1 MMANEEKNKDVKDIE
16 EMSSQE
22 LKTAISKIDK
32 DAMAKKIGVPVES
45 LEDPSSLT
53 MLEREQHPFWK
64 SDLSK
69 EKTVTRTDGRRIDDI
84 KEGDTVT
91 ISDGTL
97 SMNEDGTIHCKSEY
111 LGEFDY
117 DPEMFAYGY
126 KELRESDGTTSQLP
140 VLQYVGDHDGSH
152 NLLGSVGPNIAVSNI
167 EIPEGLKSLDYTFEG
182 NKDLLYLPRIPDSVT
197 SMHYGFAHCPELE
210 RPSRASQEGEWFSNQ
225 FGALY
230 IPNGML
236 DMSNCYEGSPKLEAD
251 FGTLPSSVVNIT
263 EAWEGC
269 EGIGSK
275 WKYFGFIEQEHDV
288 PKYGGL
294 ATPLLAEEFAKN
306 ALNDISNENTK
317 EQADNAEFYVQK
329 DGTLNEDIAK
339 DLESL
344 DKKLTE
350 ESGEETH
357 FVEQDLLHATQGAA
371 ATDYVVNVM
380 QGDVSNEV
388 EIATDGSRTENKI
401 YNGETDSFEYDET
414 GELKSDKQGGSLWQR
429 LVIDGGVGLG
439 IGAIA
444 GGLTKSKVVG
454 VVAGVGGAIL
464 LDKMDVLPKTL
475 SPILYETAS
484 WLPEGKLKD
493 TLTGWA
499 DELKVSTL
507 DDQKANWTP
516 ENVAKDHQSA
526 RLVDGLS
533 KVNVADVTDVSKS
546 MYNNGYAA
554 AGKYNA
560 LWATATKGEG
570 SAACVRESVVDPCM
584 KAMEQQW
591 QSQIGEDGQPSAE
604 LKTEMKAYYEKM
616 FGALDSY
623 NKGAKEG
630 IQQYWGG
637 DEVKTQMST
646 YGLHM
651 VNRAY
656 VSSVMDSI
664 VQMNE
669 KYQLYTPEELQ
680 TLQSKYPIE
689 GIGDLATYKDKSSF
703 DAIRDEE
710 SFELDSLLAV
720 DGLELEEPVPEKP
733 SNVTQEPAKS
743 PEKQSSQKE
752 QEKQSSVEKAEPET
766 KQTDRAAA
774 LDAQYGDSLEKKEPD
789 VSQQLE

>member
-1 MMANEEKNKDVKDIE
+1 MMANEEKNKDVKDID

-32 DAMAKKIGVPVES
+32 DALAKKIGVPVES

-140 VLQYVGDHDGSH
+140 VLQYVGDHDGSR
-152 NLLGSVGPNIAVSNI
+152 NTFWVDGWDNAISNI
-167 EIPEGLKSLDYTFEG
+167 EIPDGLKSLDYTFEG
-182 NKDLLYLPRIPDSVT
+182 NEQLEYMPRIPDSVT
-197 SMHYGFAHCPELE
+197 SAHYGFAHCSELK
-210 RPSRASQEGEWFSNQ
+210 RPSREAQDGELLSNN
-225 FGALY
+225 FGKLY
-230 IPNGML
+230 IPEGML
-236 DMSNCYEGSPKLEAD
+236 DLSNCFEDSAKFEAD
-251 FGTLPSSVVNIT
+251 FTELPSSVVNIT
-263 EAWEGC
+263 EAWDGC
-269 EGIGSK
+269 EKVGSK
-275 WKYFGFIEQEHDV
+275 WKYLWIEKERSV
-288 PKYGGL
+288 PIYGGVT
-294 ATPLLAEEFAKN
+294 TPLLAEAFAKN
-306 ALNDISNENTK
+306 ALNNISNESAK
-317 EQADNAEFYVQK
+317 EQADNAKFYVNE
-329 DGTLNEDIAK
+329 DGTLNEDVAREIEAK
-339 DLESL
+339 E
-344 DKKLTE
+344 K
-350 ESGEETH
+350 EETERTGETCKL
-357 FVEQDLLHATQGAA
+357 VDDSLLHATQGAA

-570 SAACVRESVVDPCM
+570 SATCVRESVVDPCM

-733 SNVTQEPAKS
+733 SNVTQESAKS